1 MAWVQ
6 ISSAQTEDGPQRLV
20 DTPLLIWRDPSY
32 QVAKPPG
39 VDGAG
44 LLDENA
50 GSLAQQFYLRTK

>member
-1 MAWVQ
+1 MLAE
-6 ISSAQTEDGPQRLV
+6 TEDGPQRFV

-39 VDGAG
+39 VDGAD

-50 GSLAQQFYLRTK
+50 GRLAQQFYLRTE

>member
-1 MAWVQ
+1 LLAETQ
-6 ISSAQTEDGPQRLV
+6 DGPQRFV

-39 VDGAG
+39 VDSAD

-50 GSLAQQFYLRTK
+50 GRLAQQFYLRTE